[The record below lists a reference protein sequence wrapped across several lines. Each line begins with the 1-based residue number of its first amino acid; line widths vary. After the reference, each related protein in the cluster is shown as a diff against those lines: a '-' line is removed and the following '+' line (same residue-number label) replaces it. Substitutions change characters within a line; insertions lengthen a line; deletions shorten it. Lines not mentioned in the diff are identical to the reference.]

1 MSLSALRHALRAPAE
16 GAVKRHSGHS
26 ARRHGAGF
34 WLIASAFVTAMAFST
49 VPTPLYPLYQARD
62 GFSTFTV
69 TIVFAVY
76 AVGVLISLLLTG
88 HVSDWLGRRK
98 VLITALTLELVAAA
112 LFLTDQSVPVLLVA
126 RLITGLG
133 VGMLTAAATA
143 HLHELHSAHRP
154 SASSQRFEIVSTAA
168 NIGGLGFGPLV
179 AGLLAQYLDAPL
191 RLPYLVFGAL
201 LLISIVAVALTP
213 ETVEKRPVRPA
224 YRPQRV
230 SADHGDPAG
239 YLAAAAAGFASFAV
253 FGLFTSLAPQFVG
266 DTLHHPSR
274 ALAGLTVFAV
284 FGAAAAAQT
293 LTSRLDAKVRSN
305 LGLFAQA
312 AGMAAL
318 AVGMQTA
325 SLPVFLV
332 AGIVA
337 GSGAGVLFKS
347 AVGTVV
353 AMATPAKRGEAL
365 AGLFLISY
373 LGLALPAIGLGIATR
388 YTTVTTA
395 MTWFTGALL
404 ALLTTAAVLA
414 RRTGPRP
421 RG

>member
-1 MSLSALRHALRAPAE
+1 M
-16 GAVKRHSGHS
+16 
-26 ARRHGAGF
+26 
-34 WLIASAFVTAMAFST
+34 
-49 VPTPLYPLYQARD
+49 
-62 GFSTFTV
+62 
-69 TIVFAVY
+69 
-76 AVGVLISLLLTG
+76 
-88 HVSDWLGRRK
+88 
-98 VLITALTLELVAAA
+98 
-112 LFLTDQSVPVLLVA
+112 
-126 RLITGLG
+126 
-133 VGMLTAAATA
+133 
-143 HLHELHSAHRP
+143 
-154 SASSQRFEIVSTAA
+154 
-168 NIGGLGFGPLV
+168 
-179 AGLLAQYLDAPL
+179 
-191 RLPYLVFGAL
+191 
-201 LLISIVAVALTP
+201 
-213 ETVEKRPVRPA
+213 
-224 YRPQRV
+224 
-230 SADHGDPAG
+230 
-239 YLAAAAAGFASFAV
+239 
-253 FGLFTSLAPQFVG
+253 
-266 DTLHHPSR
+266 
-274 ALAGLTVFAV
+274 FAV
-284 FGAAAAAQT
+284 FGAAAVAQT
-293 LTSRLDAKVRSN
+293 LTSRLDAKVRGN

-353 AMATPAKRGEAL
+353 AMATPAERGEAL

-388 YTTVTTA
+388 YIAVTTA